1 MKRNEIDEQFD
12 QELRKRA
19 EREGTPIPEGYA
31 GRVFQTCAGLEESS
45 MKNQQRT
52 KKNAWRW
59 GGAVAAALAVLVAVP
74 NVSPTAAAAMSEIPV
89 LGSLVEIVTFREYS
103 YNDGHNIAD
112 VEVPELSGSQAADE
126 INDQVQAYTDQLI
139 AQFQADCEATGEGYQ
154 GLDITSSVVTDND
167 KWFTLRIDATKTQA
181 SGYEFSRF
189 YHIDKATGETATL
202 SDLFADDANYV
213 EALSAEVLRQMESR
227 WRRMRARPISRIS
240 SRPLTR
246 SRISTGIQM
255 GIWCWCSMSI
265 PSRPDTW
272 ECRSLSS
279 PHPSMRDC

>member
-1 MKRNEIDEQFD
+1 M
-12 QELRKRA
+12 
-19 EREGTPIPEGYA
+19 P
-31 GRVFQTCAGLEESS
+31 SS
-45 MKNQQRT
+45 R
-52 KKNAWRW
+52 
-59 GGAVAAALAVLVAVP
+59 
-74 NVSPTAAAAMSEIPV
+74 
-89 LGSLVEIVTFREYS
+89 
-103 YNDGHNIAD
+103 
-112 VEVPELSGSQAADE
+112 
-126 INDQVQAYTDQLI
+126 
-139 AQFQADCEATGEGYQ
+139 ADCEATGEGYQ

-213 EALSAEVLRQMESR
+213 AALSAEVLRQMEEQMAQDESK
-227 WRRMRARPISRIS
+227 AYFTDQFTAID
-240 SRPLTR
+240 R

>member
-89 LGSLVEIVTFREYS
+89 LGSLVEI
-103 YNDGHNIAD
+103 GH
-112 VEVPELSGSQAADE
+112 VP
-126 INDQVQAYTDQLI
+126 
-139 AQFQADCEATGEGYQ
+139 
-154 GLDITSSVVTDND
+154 
-167 KWFTLRIDATKTQA
+167 
-181 SGYEFSRF
+181 
-189 YHIDKATGETATL
+189 
-202 SDLFADDANYV
+202 
-213 EALSAEVLRQMESR
+213 
-227 WRRMRARPISRIS
+227 
-240 SRPLTR
+240 
-246 SRISTGIQM
+246 
-255 GIWCWCSMSI
+255 
-265 PSRPDTW
+265 
-272 ECRSLSS
+272 
-279 PHPSMRDC
+279 